1 MKSTTY
7 TNKGIKGKEITL
19 PKQFSEEVR
28 PDLIKRAV
36 LAIQSNKRQPYGADS
51 RAGMEYSATISRRRR
66 DYRGAYGKGIS
77 RVPRKVM
84 VRRGTQ
90 FIWTGAVI
98 SGTVGG
104 RRAHPPKSIKKWS
117 QKINKNERRKA
128 IRSAIAATIDKELVN
143 KRGHKAENVQLIVE
157 KLEDIKKTKDV
168 LSLLNKLGLEK
179 ELERTNKRRIRAG
192 KGKTR
197 GRKYKT
203 SKGPLIVIEKNSPI
217 LKAASNILG
226 VEVCI
231 IDSLNTELLAPGTEP
246 GRLTIWS
253 QAAIEKLEK
262 ENLYYKKNGSIQDT
276 KTPISN

>member
-7 TNKGIKGKEITL
+7 TNKGTKGKEINL
-19 PKQFSEEVR
+19 PKHFSEEIR

-36 LAIQSNKRQPYGADS
+36 LAIQSNKRQPYGSDP
-51 RAGMEYSATISRRRR
+51 RAGFEYSAKISRRRR
-66 DYRGAYGKGIS
+66 DYRGGFGKGIS

-84 VRRGTQ
+84 VRRGSQ
-90 FIWTGAVI
+90 FIWVGAVV
-98 SGTVGG
+98 SGSVGG
-104 RRAHPPKSIKKWS
+104 RRPHPPKAIKKWS
-117 QKINKNERRKA
+117 QKINKTERRKA

-143 KRGHKAENVQLIVE
+143 KRGHKTDNVQFVIE

-168 LSLLNKLGLEK
+168 LSLLKKLGLEK
-179 ELERTNKRRIRAG
+179 ELERTNKKRIRAG

-217 LKAASNILG
+217 IKAASNILG
-226 VEVCI
+226 VEICTV
-231 IDSLNTELLAPGTEP
+231 DSLNTELLAPGTEP

-253 QAAIEKLEK
+253 KAAIEKLNK
-262 ENLYYKKNGSIQDT
+262 ENLYYKKNGSIQNI
-276 KTPISN
+276 KTPTSN